1 MSQPHVIA
9 TLTSFN
15 RRVKT
20 LACLQRLEQAA
31 THADIRLAAV
41 LVDDGSTDGTA
52 EAVTA
57 RFDWVHVVHGDGSL
71 FWTRGMHRAMQE
83 ALATDSADYLL
94 WLNDDTELLADSLSR
109 LLVTAT
115 EQQTQQ
121 GKPALVVGATADA
134 VTGQITYSGQVS
146 AGRWRRFSFRKVFSA
161 SEALPCDTM
170 NGNVVLLSTALVRL
184 VGNLDPAFAHAAG
197 DIDYGLRVRKAGL
210 PMVVTPGVVGYCSN
224 NPTAGGYT
232 DSSAPLRQRWRHM
245 LGRTGLPVR
254 TWLPLTRKHG
264 GLLWPIYFAWP
275 YLKVVGSSWV
285 APFKSR

>member
-20 LACLQRLEQAA
+20 LACLQRLAEAA
-31 THADIRLAAV
+31 THANIRLGAV

-52 EAVTA
+52 EAVA
-57 RFDWVHVVHGDGSL
+57 ACFAWVRVLHGDGSL

-83 ALATDSADYLL
+83 ALSSDQADFVL
-94 WLNDDTELLADSLSR
+94 WLNDDTELLPDSLGR
-109 LLVTAT
+109 LLATAA
-115 EQQTQQ
+115 EQQCQH
-121 GKPALVVGATADA
+121 GKPTLVVGATADA

-170 NGNVVLLSTALVRL
+170 NGNVVLLPIALVRQ
-184 VGNLDPAFAHAAG
+184 VGNLDPTFAHGGG
-197 DIDYGLRVRKAGL
+197 DIDYGLRVHRAGL
-210 PMVVTPGVVGYCSN
+210 PLVVAPGVAGHCCT
-224 NPTAGGYT
+224 NPSAGSYT
-232 DSSAPLRQRWRHM
+232 DVSATLRQRWRHIHN
-245 LGRTGLPVR
+245 RKGLPVS
-254 TWLPLTRKHG
+254 TWLPLMRKHG

-275 YLKVVGSSWV
+275 YIKVVGSSWAAAV
-285 APFKSR
+285 RKR